1 MVPCVNWEPVL
12 PLGGCSLPSRTPSP
26 NQLVVWI
33 AGWLSV
39 PLTSSAIYNTHSQGC
54 GRYARQIWPS
64 QGYEEG
70 EDGSGKVGQWRG
82 EEVGGVS

>member
-12 PLGGCSLPSRTPSP
+12 PLGGCSLPPRTPSP

-54 GRYARQIWPS
+54 GRYAHQIWPS

-70 EDGSGKVGQWRG
+70 GGWKWEGGSAEG
-82 EEVGGVS
+82 